1 MCNREFLQCRSFVAD
16 FVLFESVFSTLK
28 PDAAVLQISAI
39 NGGVIKSVRLYQV
52 IFPNIKIKSA
62 FIIISAFQGGV

>member
-1 MCNREFLQCRSFVAD
+1 MGDLGVRGVCSR
-16 FVLFESVFSTLK
+16 VLCYLKVCFQLK

-39 NGGVIKSVRLYQV
+39 NAGVIKSVRLYQV

-62 FIIISAFQGGV
+62 FIIIISAFQGGV